1 MNKNNKSYRRISFAT
16 WAILIGA
23 WFFVTNTNIISSQ
36 LVPSPQDVIRAF
48 INIINNGYNSI
59 PFWQHVGISFYR
71 LIIAVFFALL
81 TAIPLG
87 LLSGYLPKFRAV
99 IDSLVNF
106 YRPLP
111 PLAYYMLLIL
121 WLGIDE
127 GSKITLLFLAS
138 FAPIYIACSSAVGRV
153 DESFILSAK
162 SMGASEVQVFFSI
175 IIPAAMPDIFVG
187 VRTAVG
193 IAYTTL
199 ISAEMIAATSGMGWM
214 IIDASRYL
222 KSDVMFVGIIT
233 MGITGVLIDLI
244 LRKIENKVVFWS
256 GK

>member
-1 MNKNNKSYRRISFAT
+1 
-16 WAILIGA
+16 
-23 WFFVTNTNIISSQ
+23 
-36 LVPSPQDVIRAF
+36 
-48 INIINNGYNSI
+48 
-59 PFWQHVGISFYR
+59 
-71 LIIAVFFALL
+71 
-81 TAIPLG
+81 
-87 LLSGYLPKFRAV
+87 
-99 IDSLVNF
+99 
-106 YRPLP
+106 
-111 PLAYYMLLIL
+111 
-121 WLGIDE
+121 
-127 GSKITLLFLAS
+127 
-138 FAPIYIACSSAVGRV
+138 
-153 DESFILSAK
+153 
-162 SMGASEVQVFFSI
+162 
-175 IIPAAMPDIFVG
+175 MPDIFVG

>member
-1 MNKNNKSYRRISFAT
+1 
-16 WAILIGA
+16 
-23 WFFVTNTNIISSQ
+23 
-36 LVPSPQDVIRAF
+36 
-48 INIINNGYNSI
+48 
-59 PFWQHVGISFYR
+59 
-71 LIIAVFFALL
+71 
-81 TAIPLG
+81 
-87 LLSGYLPKFRAV
+87 
-99 IDSLVNF
+99 
-106 YRPLP
+106 
-111 PLAYYMLLIL
+111 
-121 WLGIDE
+121 
-127 GSKITLLFLAS
+127 
-138 FAPIYIACSSAVGRV
+138 
-153 DESFILSAK
+153 
-162 SMGASEVQVFFSI
+162 MGASEVQVFFSI